1 MTAFWAYWLS
11 LKAIAGK
18 MRALVRERLAQR
30 RRARRA
36 CS

>member
-11 LKAIAGK
+11 LKAIVRK
-18 MRALVRERLAQR
+18 VRASARVRSAQR